1 MTILRTKFITAF
13 FVLTATLSSVG
24 AASGATDKHAV
35 RHPDDPASYGMGWAS
50 AHWLPSHKKA
60 LFWGGDSHNPNGD
73 NSLRLYDPVA
83 KRWERLTPNDG
94 PHWDRSRQAFSNGS
108 GALTNRDNH
117 LDFYVP
123 ARDEFW
129 AFFGNP
135 SGIGAPGS
143 LSGHFGGVFSLKQ
156 KKWTRVANTASDFAA
171 GLIKGFD
178 KFNQV
183 YNPAHCWSE
192 ALNTGVWF
200 GGATI
205 GSLTHTLGLI
215 EPNPGGPEPYR
226 LALFDFPEMKRL
238 GYFRNSAVCVGEYF
252 YMVGGTYQDKS
263 KWIESAGSYATG
275 HSNELWRLHI
285 PSRKWVR
292 LENGPTGTYYPSLT
306 LDTRRNQLAL
316 MGGSKGKHLHIYDIA
331 TNRWHDKTA
340 EANLPYME
348 LQTAVFAPT
357 SDEHL
362 FRGGFFFDRN
372 GNALPY
378 HARPAMYGVRLDG
391 ALATEHSSRQA
402 TVLPPATPIALIS
415 EPAQEKVAAKPANAP
430 TAGTWRVRKLPAP
443 GHGPSGD
450 MKHLRLAV
458 RPATG
463 LVYVL
468 GGDYGGPR
476 FMHSGRQELYSYDIA
491 KDIWKLEYPYC
502 AKPGE
507 VNPRHPDQVGWVY
520 DSKRDLFWMMPGYQG
535 PETDCGGIIGKTM
548 TFDPQ
553 QRKWAVADIPDPPKD
568 EYLHNKFSQYDPVQD
583 QIVMLGNT
591 EARHWRLATGKT
603 ERVGFGGNRDGLSSG
618 YSALVDRE
626 IYAIDV
632 RYKKLTRYHLD
643 QKRIIDDLL
652 PFDPGGGELTNL
664 VFDSLRRAVVFAK
677 FPSYDIP
684 TDSNFN
690 WWEPELWLY
699 FVDEKRWEKRKV
711 VIPGVARPRANS
723 MVFHPSGAILL
734 LGGGEPA
741 NPHLYLYTP

>member
-1 MTILRTKFITAF
+1 MIANLLKFAVAF
-13 FVLTATLSSVG
+13 SLWLPFVLVHSASDTTSTL
-24 AASGATDKHAV
+24 AV
-35 RHPDDPASYGMGWAS
+35 RLPADPASYGMGWAS
-50 AHWLPSHKKA
+50 AHWIPTHNKA

-94 PHWDRSRQAFSNGS
+94 PHWDRSRQVFSNGS
-108 GALTNRDNH
+108 VALTNRDNH

-156 KKWTRVANTASDFAA
+156 KKWTRVANTAPQFAA
-171 GLIKGFD
+171 GLIKDFE

-205 GSLTHTLGLI
+205 GSLSGTLGLI
-215 EPNPGGPEPYR
+215 EPNPKGPEPYQ
-226 LALFDFPEMKRL
+226 LVLLDFSAPKPL

-252 YMVGGTYQDKS
+252 YMYGGMYQDT
-263 KWIESAGSYATG
+263 KWVESAGSYATAN
-275 HSNELWRLHI
+275 SKELWRLHI

-292 LENGPTGTYYPSLT
+292 LVDGPAGVYYPSLT
-306 LDTRRNQLAL
+306 HDTRRNQLVL
-316 MGGSKGKHLHIYDIA
+316 MGGSKGNHLHIYDIA
-331 TNRWHDKTA
+331 RDRWHDKTA
-340 EANLPYME
+340 EARLPYMH
-348 LQTAVFAPT
+348 LQVAVFSPV

-362 FRGGFFFDRN
+362 FRGGLFFDRQ

-378 HARPAMYGVRLDG
+378 HTQPALYGVRLEG
-391 ALATEHSSRQA
+391 SLATERSNAS
-402 TVLPPATPIALIS
+402 VGPPPTALNTIPEAKPVDAAMQSS
-415 EPAQEKVAAKPANAP
+415 EPS
-430 TAGTWRVRKLPAP
+430 TTGSWRAIKLPAS

-450 MKHLRLAV
+450 IKHLRLAV
-458 RPATG
+458 RPSTG
-463 LVYVL
+463 LIYIL
-468 GGDYGGPR
+468 GGDYSGPR
-476 FMHSGRQELYSYDIA
+476 FMDSGRQELYSYDII
-491 KDIWKLEYPYC
+491 KDVWALQFPYC
-502 AKPGE
+502 AKAGE
-507 VNPRHPDQVGWVY
+507 VSPRHPDQVGWAY

-535 PETDCGGIIGKTM
+535 PENDCGGVIGKTM
-548 TFDPQ
+548 TFDPTT
-553 QRKWAVADIPDPPKD
+553 RKWAIADISDPPKN
-568 EYLHNKFSQYDPVQD
+568 EYLHSKFSQYDSVQD
-583 QIVMLGNT
+583 QIVMLGNS
-591 EARHWRLATGKT
+591 EARHWHLTTGKG

-618 YSALVDRE
+618 YTALVDRE
-626 IYAIDV
+626 IFGIDT
-632 RYKKLTRYHLD
+632 RSKKLSRYHLD
-643 QKRIIDDLL
+643 HKRISDEPL
-652 PFDPGGGELTNL
+652 PFDPGPGEVTNL
-664 VFDSLRRAVVFAK
+664 VFDSGRRAVVFAK

-684 TDSNFN
+684 SDPKFR

-711 VIPGVARPRANS
+711 AIPGVTRPRANS
-723 MVFHPSGAILL
+723 MVFHPSGKILF